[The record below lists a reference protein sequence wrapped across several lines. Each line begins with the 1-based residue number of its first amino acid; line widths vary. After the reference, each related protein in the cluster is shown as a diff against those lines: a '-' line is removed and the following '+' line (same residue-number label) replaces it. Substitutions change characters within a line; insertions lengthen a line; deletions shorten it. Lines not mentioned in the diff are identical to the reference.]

1 MNVVVQDVTK
11 TGVEFPCTS
20 DDAGGG
26 VQDPLWLLGDRI
38 CNCFKLCRLFSVLL
52 TLLLNVFCSKA
63 SVFPEAPAPP
73 ASLARLDFLDRTV
86 RYDLLFALILRL
98 CTCTRFVVFV
108 GFISQP
114 AGIRR

>member
-1 MNVVVQDVTK
+1 MTRAAAFK
-11 TGVEFPCTS
+11 TRCGFPVI
-20 DDAGGG
+20 GF
-26 VQDPLWLLGDRI
+26 VI
-38 CNCFKLCRLFSVLL
+38 VFKLCRLFSVLL

-86 RYDLLFALILRL
+86 RYDLLFALMLRPY
-98 CTCTRFVVFV
+98 TCTRFVVFV

>member
-1 MNVVVQDVTK
+1 MTRAAALK
-11 TGVEFPCTS
+11 TRCGFSVIGF
-20 DDAGGG
+20 
-26 VQDPLWLLGDRI
+26 VI
-38 CNCFKLCRLFSVLL
+38 VFKLCRLFSVLL

-86 RYDLLFALILRL
+86 RYDLLFALMLRP
-98 CTCTRFVVFV
+98 CICTRFVVFV